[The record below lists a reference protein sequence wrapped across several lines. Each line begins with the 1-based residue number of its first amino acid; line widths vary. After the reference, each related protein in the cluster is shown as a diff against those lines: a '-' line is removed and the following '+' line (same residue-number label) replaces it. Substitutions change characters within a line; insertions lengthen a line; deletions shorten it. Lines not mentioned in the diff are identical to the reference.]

1 MAKRAK
7 SGGGSITPQQARKA
21 LAEAPKSARS
31 QALPGMEQVR
41 DKVLDTICEEMADIR
56 ANLNAAK
63 TAEKNYRAKALPRM
77 QKRDLFQYTNAGITL
92 IRETGSDTLS
102 VKIAKGDGTVS
113 VGGDASGDDAGDP
126 GEE

>member
-7 SGGGSITPQQARKA
+7 KEPTAP
-21 LAEAPKSARS
+21 PKSARS

-77 QKRDLFQYTNAGITL
+77 QKRDIFQYTCAGIQL
-92 IRETGSDTLS
+92 IREAGADTLS

-113 VGGDASGDDAGDP
+113 VGGDASGDDSGDP
-126 GEE
+126 GDE